1 MVTISQF
8 ATAFEQSKMKNIA
21 DLDIVKT
28 DLEITDETR
37 QDSDNREYNVKFLT
51 INNVEYRVP
60 PSVLEQ
66 LKAVL
71 ESKPALKTFQVK
83 KTGEGLAT
91 KYQVI
96 PID

>member
-8 ATAFEQSKMKNIA
+8 ATAFEHSTMKNIA

-28 DLEITDETR
+28 DLEIKDETR
-37 QDSDNREYNVKFLT
+37 QDSEGKEYNVKFLT
-51 INNVEYRVP
+51 IDNEEYRVP
-60 PSVLEQ
+60 PSVLDQ

-71 ESKPALKTFQVK
+71 ESKPALKTFQVR

>member
-8 ATAFEQSKMKNIA
+8 ATAYEHSTMKNIA

-28 DLEITDETR
+28 DLEIKDETR
-37 QDSDNREYNVKFLT
+37 QDSEGKEYNVKFLT
-51 INNVEYRVP
+51 IDNVEYRVP
-60 PSVLEQ
+60 PSVLDQ

-71 ESKPALKTFQVK
+71 ESKPALKTFQVR
-83 KTGEGLAT
+83 KTGEGMAT